1 MHEMALCEGIIGIVE
16 DEARKRA
23 FSKVKVVCI
32 EIGALSH
39 VAPEAMQFCFEAVA
53 AQTIAKG
60 AKLEIIETPGTAWCM
75 ACSTN
80 VEIKQRYDA
89 CPSCGSYQL
98 QVTGGEEMRVK
109 ELEVD

>member
-23 FSKVKVVCI
+23 FSKVKLVCI

-75 ACSTN
+75 ACSTS

-89 CPSCGSYQL
+89 CSSCGSYQL